1 MRFLIF
7 LLLAAFALDAQA
19 QSTVSLV
26 AYPDHMVG
34 RRTAS
39 GEIYNPHG
47 LTVAHPSLP
56 FGSMLELSAPGTDRS
71 VMVEVNDRGLMVG
84 EGQLIVSKAALSRLG
99 LDGQDGVAVSMR
111 QWRPGN
117 RPALASQE
125 RPARASNAT
134 AKPNDSAAQPAQQAG
149 RARQPANSTAGA
161 APPTQP
167 KTASPAPGSTRFAI
181 QMGSFADRSAA
192 ATLAATLDG
201 AWVQSGSA
209 GGKPVHRVFFGHFSQ
224 RAEAE
229 GWHARLSGLGVS
241 GYVRS
246 VPN

>member
-1 MRFLIF
+1 MRFLT
-7 LLLAAFALDAQA
+7 LVLLATCALEAHA

-84 EGQLIVSKAALSRLG
+84 EGELIVSKAALSRLG
-99 LDGQDGVAVSMR
+99 LDGQDGATVSMR

-117 RPALASQE
+117 RPALASQD
-125 RPARASNAT
+125 RPARPSSAT
-134 AKPNDSAAQPAQQAG
+134 VKATDSPGQTAGQTGPTKTQQPEARVATPAQ
-149 RARQPANSTAGA
+149 RN
-161 APPTQP
+161 
-167 KTASPAPGSTRFAI
+167 ASPAPASTRFAI

-192 ATLAATLDG
+192 LAMAATLDG
-201 AWVQSGSA
+201 AWIQSGSA

-229 GWHARLSGLGVS
+229 GWHARLSGLGVN